1 MVIGIVL
8 RAIFAQSKY
17 PRKKPAHSVQRLAA
31 PFAGS
36 KLPLHFSLMDYDK
49 DRLEEYLLLCQSIYE
64 RLEREN
70 TWPWKTDSTS
80 GKDAVESDSNLQD
93 L

>member
-1 MVIGIVL
+1 
-8 RAIFAQSKY
+8 
-17 PRKKPAHSVQRLAA
+17 
-31 PFAGS
+31 
-36 KLPLHFSLMDYDK
+36 MDYDK